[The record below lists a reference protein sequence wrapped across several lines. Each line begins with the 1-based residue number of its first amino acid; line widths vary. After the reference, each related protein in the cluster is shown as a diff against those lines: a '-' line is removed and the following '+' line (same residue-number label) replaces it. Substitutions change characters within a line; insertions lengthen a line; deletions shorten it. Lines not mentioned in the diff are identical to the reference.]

1 MQSLSPY
8 ARLRLH
14 LLLALGLVA
23 ARGFCHACQQSA
35 EWTDT
40 GGAYR
45 CRHCGADPL
54 EHAPAESPVDLAPCV
69 PSG

>member
-1 MQSLSPY
+1 M
-8 ARLRLH
+8 RLH
-14 LLLALGLVA
+14 LLLTLGLVA

-35 EWTDT
+35 DWTDT

-54 EHAPAESPVDLAPCV
+54 EHAPAETPGDPEHIAV
-69 PSG
+69 SG